1 MDGGAWWATIYGIAK
16 SQRWLSNFTFTI
28 PSLAGGKETPHPSP
42 PTPTLVSSITWTKKV
57 LLKPFM
63 DNPAYLS
70 TTLLAYSLST
80 SNEMSVSRLVLFM
93 ITRMQG
99 EGEKHPCYVLQNVDS
114 MMCVLCLVTQLC
126 PTLCDPTDYSPP
138 DSSVHGV
145 SLGKKAGVG
154 CYARLPRI
162 FPTQG

>member
-1 MDGGAWWATIYGIAK
+1 
-16 SQRWLSNFTFTI
+16 
-28 PSLAGGKETPHPSP
+28 
-42 PTPTLVSSITWTKKV
+42 
-57 LLKPFM
+57 M

-114 MMCVLCLVTQLC
+114 MMCCAVLGH
-126 PTLCDPTDYSPP
+126 
-138 DSSVHGV
+138 SVV
-145 SLGKKAGVG
+145 SNSL
-154 CYARLPRI
+154 
-162 FPTQG
+162 